1 MQATRSVDDATPVFP
16 IAVAAELAG
25 MHPQTLRQYDRLGL
39 VVPARTAGRVRR
51 YSLADVTRL
60 REIAELSED
69 GLGLEGIVRV
79 LRLREEV
86 QHLRRRVRDLE
97 RELAEA
103 RERSGH
109 TRRVFSAG
117 ENSVVAMVLG
127 ERPRR
132 GEIVRWRPD
141 VVTGYSMLIDLN
153 GEVGR
158 PGRSRSTDTRGGDAP
173 APVASNAR
181 STNGNTRG
189 TEAANEPHA
198 PRDGGSVRD

>member
-1 MQATRSVDDATPVFP
+1 MPTTLDPDDTTPVFP

-51 YSLADVTRL
+51 YSLADIARL

-69 GLGLEGIVRV
+69 GLGLEGILRV

-86 QHLRRRVRDLE
+86 QLLRRRVRELE

-103 RERSGH
+103 NTRSGH
-109 TRRVFSAG
+109 SRRVFSAG
-117 ENSVVAMVLG
+117 EHSVVAMMLG

-132 GEIVRWRPD
+132 GELMRWSPDYISGFTVTLDVEPDDEPSVEEADDARTGDRP
-141 VVTGYSMLIDLN
+141 N
-153 GEVGR
+153 
-158 PGRSRSTDTRGGDAP
+158 
-173 APVASNAR
+173 
-181 STNGNTRG
+181 
-189 TEAANEPHA
+189 
-198 PRDGGSVRD
+198 